1 MRSIVVL
8 ACATVLAG
16 CSKADDRTVGEA
28 TLRDSMETEAPAAT
42 ISLSDVAGKW
52 KIHSTDADGGNPV
65 DAELLATA
73 DTSGWT
79 LKGPRGKF
87 IPVRVVAVAG
97 DSIITEAGPYESF
110 ILKGVQVRTRNVSRL
125 QDGKLVGTL
134 EAHFARDG
142 RDSVSQRVSEG
153 TRVPQ

>member
-1 MRSIVVL
+1 MRPIVVL
-8 ACATVLAG
+8 SCAAVLAG

-28 TLRDSMETEAPAAT
+28 TLRDTMETAAPVSA

-79 LKGPRGKF
+79 LKGPRGKS

-125 QDGKLVGTL
+125 QDGKLVGTI
-134 EAHFARDG
+134 EAHFARGG
-142 RDSVSQRVSEG
+142 RDSVSHRVSEG